1 MTKPAFCF
9 SALKP
14 FARFVLE
21 NNSLFRKVAARYL
34 SEAKAADVPLLRQLQ
49 HLSEQELKEVAEQ
62 STRSFLEQTLQDQAL
77 EGVIFTIEEWKKGN
91 LLNIPRENIQIN
103 DLTKLYSIRKKILL
117 SSLHQYTQDVHVFQ
131 DIVNELEEFYAIVQ
145 EYAFQSY
152 VEIQH
157 EVLYQEKEFV
167 SSIINSSIDG
177 ILAFDR
183 NFCITELN
191 PVMVRWHGISKEEA
205 LGRHVHEVFP
215 AYKGSQKGFQ
225 LQDVLKGEG
234 IKLAEQPFLNR
245 EGYYQSTVVPLKD
258 TRGEISGGIFI
269 IHETTQR
276 KKAELLIQQQNQE
289 LATTLEELRAAQ
301 EQLAKSNESLEEK
314 FKKRTNELAQ
324 SERDLQ
330 SSEEQLRLALDAL
343 PAYIAYIQKNYHYS
357 IVNKAYESFFSKNK
371 EDIIGKPIWK
381 TTGQAA
387 FDNIREYI
395 DRGLAGE
402 TLSYEKFQ
410 DYGVGKMHTKVNIIP
425 HKIQEKVAGI
435 FLMAQDISEE
445 KKIQARQEELLQS
458 LQKASK
464 EREDALA
471 EAERQRSRLHNL
483 FMQTP
488 ALLAI
493 SRGPELV
500 YELANPSYLKVF
512 GFTETIEGKPLAEV
526 APDLGTFNMQ
536 ILQKIQESG
545 ERFVGREFPIT
556 LDWKNNGQPFTR
568 YFTIVLEPIH
578 DAQGKTDGIITFGY
592 EVSDQI
598 AAREQLDDLNKKLE
612 KLNNELQKK
621 NNDLLRINT
630 DLDNFVYTASH
641 DLKSPVA
648 NLEGLMTLLRPSLLP
663 KADAQE
669 AKLLEMV
676 DRSVNKLNLIIK
688 DLVEITKVQRDLEEA
703 VVEKVQFKE
712 VAEDVKADIDQLIAE
727 SGAEIKEDFQVKEIT
742 YQRSSL
748 RSILYNLLSNALKYR
763 NPDRQPVIEIKSRA
777 LNDEY
782 LLCVKD
788 NGLGMNPQQ
797 QKKLFSMFKRMH
809 THVEGT
815 GIGLYTIKRIIENRG
830 GSIEVHSE
838 EGKGSEFI
846 VHFSNNEEVNG

>member
-1 MTKPAFCF
+1 MTKPAFRF

-21 NNSLFRKVAARYL
+21 NNNVFKMVASRYL
-34 SEAKAADVPLLRQLQ
+34 SEARAADVPLLRQLQ
-49 HLSEQELKEVAEQ
+49 HLSEQELQEVAEQ
-62 STRSFLEQTLQDQAL
+62 STRNFLEQSLQDRAL
-77 EGVIFTIEEWKKGN
+77 EGIKSTIEAWKSGN
-91 LLNIPRENIQIN
+91 LLSVPRENIQIN

-117 SSLHQYTQDVHVFQ
+117 AILHQYTQDVQVFQ
-131 DIVNELEEFYAIVQ
+131 HIVNELEEFYVTVQ
-145 EYAFQSY
+145 EYAFQTY

-157 EVLYQEKEFV
+157 EVLYQEKEFA

-191 PVMVRWHGISKEEA
+191 PVMERWHGISKEEV
-205 LGRHVHEVFP
+205 LGKHAQEVFS

-225 LQDVLKGEG
+225 LQDVLKGET

-258 TRGEISGGIFI
+258 TRGEISGGVFVV
-269 IHETTQR
+269 HETTQR
-276 KKAELLIQQQNQE
+276 KEAELLIQQQNQE

-301 EQLAKSNESLEEK
+301 EQLAKSNESLEQK
-314 FKKRTNELAQ
+314 FKKRTSELAR

-343 PAYIAYIQKNYHYS
+343 PAYIAYIQKDYHYG
-357 IVNKAYESFFSKNK
+357 IVNKAYERFFSKKK
-371 EDIIGKPIWK
+371 EDIVDKPIWE

-387 FDNIREYI
+387 FENIREYI

-410 DYGVGKMHTKVNIIP
+410 DYGVGRMHTKVNIIP
-425 HKIQEKVAGI
+425 HKDQGEVAGI

-464 EREDALA
+464 EREEALK
-471 EAERQRSRLHNL
+471 EAERQRVRLHNL

-493 SRGPELV
+493 SRGPDLV

-512 GFTETIEGKPLAEV
+512 GFTEEVEGKPLAEV
-526 APDLGTFNMQ
+526 VPDLGSFNMQ
-536 ILQKIQESG
+536 ILRKIQESG

-556 LDWKNNGQPFTR
+556 LDWKNNGQLFTR

-592 EVSDQI
+592 EVSDQVT
-598 AAREQLDDLNKKLE
+598 AREQLDELNKKLE
-612 KLNNELQKK
+612 KLNRELQKK
-621 NNDLLRINT
+621 NQDLLRINT

-648 NLEGLMTLLRPSLLP
+648 NLEGLMTLLRPSLSA
-663 KADAQE
+663 KADAHE
-669 AKLLEMV
+669 ARLLEMV

-703 VVEKVQFKE
+703 IVEKVKFKD
-712 VAEDVKADIDQLIAE
+712 VAEDIKADISQLISE
-727 SGAEIKEDFQVKEIT
+727 SGAEIKEDYQATEII

-748 RSILYNLLSNALKYR
+748 RSILYNLLSNGLKYR
-763 NPDRQPVIEIKSRA
+763 NPNKQPVIEIKSKE
-777 LNDEY
+777 LKDEY
-782 LLCVKD
+782 ILCVKD

-797 QKKLFSMFKRMH
+797 QKKLFTMFKRMH

-830 GSIEVHSE
+830 GSIEVASE
-838 EGKGSEFI
+838 EGKGS
-846 VHFSNNEEVNG
+846 